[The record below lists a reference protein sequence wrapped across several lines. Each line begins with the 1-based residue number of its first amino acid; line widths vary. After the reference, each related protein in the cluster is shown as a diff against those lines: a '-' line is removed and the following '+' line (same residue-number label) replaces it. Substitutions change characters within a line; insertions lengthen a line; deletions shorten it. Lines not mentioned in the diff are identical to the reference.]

1 MKKVQIIL
9 ASRSP
14 RRKALLEQIGVNFIA
29 QESDFEEKKNVK
41 YSTPVNIR
49 KLVINNAKG
58 KALDI
63 ASKIDRGIV
72 LGGDTVVLCEGK
84 IIGKPNDFKDAIAIL
99 NFLNGK
105 MHQIFSG
112 IALVKKEL
120 GKQKSLTDYEAT
132 KVYFRKLTDGE
143 IAQYIA
149 TGEPLDKAGAYGIQE
164 KGAVLIKKIEGD
176 FYNVVGL
183 PIAKMLTLAK
193 KMGIE
198 LI

>member
-29 QESDFEEKKNVK
+29 QESDYEEKKNVK

-63 ASKIDRGIV
+63 ASKIDSGIV

-164 KGAVLIKKIEGD
+164 KGA
-176 FYNVVGL
+176 
-183 PIAKMLTLAK
+183 
-193 KMGIE
+193 
-198 LI
+198 